1 MPFNPKSFIA
11 ACLLMSVP
19 TLATTVWRTHE
30 TLGNN
35 FTLAAFN
42 NTLSNANFTGA
53 PLVLGSADANTVPN
67 VSEHNPGA
75 IDGESF
81 YLSSTYYS
89 YPYNEYPSLGL
100 VNGNLRAFDGGGNW
114 HTNAS
119 VPFLGY
125 EALSWATST
134 LYSDP
139 APTAFSAAT
148 IPASVYPVLA
158 VNGVYDMWYLCPSDE
173 RLGQD
178 SVYYN
183 TTFIGSSKGSLSTRI
198 SCYSVTLN
206 MVPVQ

>member
-11 ACLLMSVP
+11 TCLLMSVH

-35 FTLAAFN
+35 FTLAALN
-42 NTLSNANFTGA
+42 KTLSNANFTGA
-53 PLVLGSADANTVPN
+53 PLVLGSA
-67 VSEHNPGA
+67 GA

-81 YLSSTYYS
+81 YVSSTYYS
-89 YPYNEYPSLGL
+89 YPYDEYPSLGL

-158 VNGVYDMWYLCPSDE
+158 VNGVYDMWYLCPSDR

>member
-1 MPFNPKSFIA
+1 MSFNAKSFIA
-11 ACLLMSVP
+11 TCLLMSVP

-35 FTLAAFN
+35 FTLAALN

-53 PLVLGSADANTVPN
+53 PLVLGSA
-67 VSEHNPGA
+67 GA

-81 YLSSTYYS
+81 YVSSTYYS
-89 YPYNEYPSLGL
+89 YPYDEYPSLGL